1 MPRFASLTVRL
12 KRLWQR
18 RLRHD
23 DRFWL
28 GVFSLVVALISA
40 GHVWS
45 PTIAVPSLLI
55 VVLLSASFVM
65 GATALIYLEVIIAL
79 SFVFM
84 AASGNVVFGQ
94 VLGVFAS
101 GALVMWWMRFRAR
114 HGLAGTQS
122 DTMLLEVRERIL
134 GLANIPQL
142 PGEWS
147 AEAVIRPALGA
158 SFAGDFAVFA
168 DGSGGS
174 LEMALFDV
182 SGKGTHAA
190 ARALLLQGA
199 YGGLIGSMPFG
210 EFLPAANSFLL
221 RQHWDEGFATAAHVH
236 INLATGRYL
245 LSLAGHP
252 PAAYFS
258 AGAGTWTTVGT
269 AGDVL
274 GVSSA
279 SRFPV
284 DSGVIAPGDAL
295 MVYTDGVIEVPGRDL
310 LYGIDKLLGAAD
322 LLSARS
328 WRSGVKWMLESLDL
342 GDSDDC
348 AILLV
353 KRVPEPTFG
362 GRSPIYP

>member
-1 MPRFASLTVRL
+1 MPRFAGLPARVS
-12 KRLWQR
+12 RLWHR
-18 RLRHD
+18 RLRTD

-28 GVFSLVVALISA
+28 ALFGLTVVAISV
-40 GHVWS
+40 GHVVL
-45 PTIAVPSLLI
+45 PDIAVPSLLI
-55 VVLLSASFVM
+55 VVLLAASFVM
-65 GATALIYLEVIIAL
+65 GANAIIYLEIVIAL
-79 SFVFM
+79 SFLFM
-84 AASGNVVFGQ
+84 AANGDVVIGQ

-134 GLANIPQL
+134 GLSNIPDL
-142 PGEWS
+142 PDEWT
-147 AEAVIRPALGA
+147 ADAIIRPAHGA

-174 LEMALFDV
+174 LEVALFDV
-182 SGKGTHAA
+182 SGKGTNAA

-221 RQHWDEGFATAAHVH
+221 RQHWDEGFATAAHVR
-236 INLATGRYL
+236 INLATGRFL

-252 PAAYFS
+252 PAAVFA
-258 AGAGTWTTVGT
+258 AGASRWSTIGS

-274 GVSSA
+274 GVSAA

-284 DSGVIAPGDAL
+284 DSGVLAHGDAL
-295 MVYTDGVIEVPGRDL
+295 MIYTDGVIEIPGRDL
-310 LYGIDKLLGAAD
+310 LFGIDKLLGGAE

-328 WRSGVKWMLESLDL
+328 WRSGVRWLLESLDL
-342 GDSDDC
+342 GDGDDC
-348 AILLV
+348 AIVLIRRLQA
-353 KRVPEPTFG
+353 PTFEPP
-362 GRSPIYP
+362 RPI

>member
-1 MPRFASLTVRL
+1 MPRFASIPARL
-12 KRLWQR
+12 SRLWQR
-18 RLRHD
+18 QLKTD

-28 GVFSLVVALISA
+28 AVFASLVVVISV
-40 GHVWS
+40 GHVWA
-45 PTIAVPSLLI
+45 PTVAVPSLLI
-55 VVLLSASFVM
+55 VVLLAASFLM
-65 GATALIYLEVIIAL
+65 GARALFYLEVIIVL
-79 SFVFM
+79 SLLFM
-84 AASGNVVFGQ
+84 ALQGNVVLGQ

-134 GLANIPQL
+134 GLSNIPVL
-142 PGEWS
+142 PGDWT
-147 AEAVIRPALGA
+147 ADAIIRPAHGA

-174 LEMALFDV
+174 LELALFDV
-182 SGKGTHAA
+182 SGKGTNAA

-221 RQHWDEGFATAAHVH
+221 RQHWDEGFATAAHVR
-236 INLATGRYL
+236 INLTTGRFL

-252 PAAYFS
+252 PAAFFA
-258 AGAGTWTTVGT
+258 AGSGRWMTIGS

-274 GVSSA
+274 GVAST

-310 LYGIDKLLGAAD
+310 LYGIDKLLGGAD
-322 LLSARS
+322 ALVARS

-348 AILLV
+348 AIILIRRLQA
-353 KRVPEPTFG
+353 RTFEPA
-362 GRSPIYP
+362 RPI